1 MHKPISEMTDS
12 EFRVYMNDIMRER
25 ERERNR
31 ATGKAIG
38 ELINE
43 TPVVREIAVAT
54 VSVLSLFG
62 L

>member
-1 MHKPISEMTDS
+1 MTDS

-38 ELINE
+38 QLINE
-43 TPVVREIAVAT
+43 TPVVREVTGAII
-54 VSVLSLFG
+54 SVFSIF
-62 L
+62 